1 MAEFKLGRIR
11 FVWKNDWAT
20 STVYYKD
27 DVIAYGGRIY
37 ICVIGHTAA
46 ADFFTDLD
54 ITPSKWN
61 LISDGQTW
69 KGDWA
74 PQERY
79 NPNDIVRYGP
89 RLYICQEVHTS
100 AEDSTTGLEADLD
113 KWQVFADGLEF
124 KGDWTVS
131 TDYRVNDT
139 VKYGGATYVCT
150 DDHTSAA
157 TTADGL
163 EANSSSWTLMNQGF
177 DWKQEWVAG
186 TRYKVNDVVKF
197 GGTLWIATQ
206 YHTASGTFGLDS
218 ANWEKFVEGI
228 QFEDRWIPTAFY
240 QPGDIVRY
248 GGNQYIA
255 KTDNN
260 AVKPPSSTADWDLFS
275 SGFRFLGDWNDDS
288 TNEVY
293 EPGDVV
299 RLGGYTY
306 RCTVEHSNQ
315 QPPNTDYWERMNSG
329 FEWKGEWLDDREYY
343 EGDVVR
349 YGDNSYVC
357 IQGHISEGDD
367 YSSLSSGAEGSRPD
381 LADSGQYWSVM
392 AIGTE
397 TSVLN
402 TKGDMVYYSG
412 TAPTRLPIG
421 QDGQILTVSKDGI
434 PKWEFLGNAN
444 DVYYVAEHG
453 QDLPSPIYGK
463 NWDRP
468 FKSIRYATEQIDRGA
483 KVPQARALLEL
494 NRRFI
499 QREIVEWTKF
509 QCTNGNAPFTVNF
522 DFDTGKCE
530 RDMGFLIDA
539 FVWDMTHGGNE
550 RSREAALAYINAPAT
565 SDYQNQKAETV
576 ASINYGLTVIEKVL
590 AQEAPDTIYQ
600 VENGDNST
608 AIVEQ
613 YFISAYG
620 NQATAE
626 YEGTISGTSTGAADS
641 SPAGSSGGN
650 NAYGG
655 GY

>member
-27 DVIAYGGRIY
+27 DVVAYGGKIY
-37 ICVIGHTAA
+37 ITVIGHTSA

-54 ITPSKWN
+54 IVPSKWN
-61 LISDGQTW
+61 LVSDGQTW
-69 KGDWA
+69 KGDWT

-89 RLYICQEVHTS
+89 RLYICQAVHTS
-100 AEDSTTGLEADLD
+100 AQDSTIGLEADLVN
-113 KWQVFADGLEF
+113 WEIFADGLEF
-124 KGDWTVS
+124 KGDWTAV
-131 TDYRVNDT
+131 TNYRINDT

-157 TTADGL
+157 TDALGL
-163 EANSSSWTLMNQGF
+163 EADSDKWSLLNQGF
-177 DWKQEWVAG
+177 DWKQEWVAA
-186 TRYKVNDVVKF
+186 TRYKKNDVVKF
-197 GGTLWIATQ
+197 GGTLWIATA

-228 QFEDRWIPTAFY
+228 QYEDRWLPNSFY

-260 AVKPPSSTADWDLFS
+260 ASRPTTTADWDLFS

-288 TNEVY
+288 SAEVY

-315 QPPNTDYWERMNSG
+315 QPPNEDYWDRMNSG
-329 FEWKGEWLDDREYY
+329 FEWRSEWMDDKEYY
-343 EGDVVR
+343 LGDIVR

-357 IQGHISEGDD
+357 IKGHISEGDD
-367 YSSLSSGAEGSRPD
+367 YSSESTGSEGSRPD
-381 LADSGQYWSVM
+381 LADSGQFWSVM
-392 AIGTE
+392 AIGSE
-397 TSVLN
+397 SSVLT

-421 QDGQILTVSKDGI
+421 QDGQILTVSKEGI
-434 PKWEFLGNAN
+434 PKWEFLGNQN

-468 FKSIRYATEQIDRGA
+468 FKTIRYATQQIDKGA
-483 KVPQARALLEL
+483 KVPKAKHLLEL

-499 QREIVEWTKF
+499 QREITEWTKY
-509 QCTNGNAPFTVNF
+509 QVTQGTAPFTVNF
-522 DFDTGKCE
+522 EFDTKKCE
-530 RDMGFLIDA
+530 RDMGLLVDA
-539 FVWDMTHGGNE
+539 FVWDITHGGNE
-550 RSREAALAYINAPAT
+550 RTREAALAYINAPDT

-576 ASINYGLTVIEKVL
+576 ASITYGMGLIQNVLSQTAPAQNYQTL
-590 AQEAPDTIYQ
+590 
-600 VENGDNST
+600 NGDNST

-613 YFISAYG
+613 HFISEYG
-620 NQATAE
+620 NQATVE
-626 YEGTISGTSTGAADS
+626 YEGTISGTSTGASDS
-641 SPAGSSGGN
+641 SPADGSGGN